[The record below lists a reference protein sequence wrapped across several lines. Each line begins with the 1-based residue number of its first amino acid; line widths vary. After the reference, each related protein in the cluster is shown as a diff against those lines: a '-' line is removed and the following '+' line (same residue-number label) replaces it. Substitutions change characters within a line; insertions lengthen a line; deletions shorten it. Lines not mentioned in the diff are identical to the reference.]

1 MNKIILAVSLI
12 FLNVGML
19 FSQNESN
26 SPYSLFGLGSL
37 YESNYGGIPSLG
49 GSGVALPTKRFIN
62 NLNPA
67 SLAFIDKNSFLF
79 DLGGKASSTS
89 YKNQDTNEKKDNF
102 YFSHIAFASP
112 ITSKSGF
119 SFALKPF
126 TNSTYEITN
135 LEIPIQGSTE
145 SYLASIVGTGGLNA
159 FDFSYGYLLSDKL
172 SVGFTGSVLFGSID
186 EKRTMTIAE
195 SITTIEE
202 ENDYNGF
209 RPTFGTQYSIDS
221 TFTIGATVKLPT
233 TLKGSRVRSIS
244 TINNSGTIV
253 VEDGEASDVDNFH
266 LPTEIAF
273 GVSKTFKDLN
283 VTFDYERKFWG
294 STNQSDE
301 FGDFSDQDKFS
312 LGASY
317 MKKGRKMSY
326 LDMIQYSG
334 GISYD
339 TGYLVIDDEKVKNA
353 AVHVG
358 LGFPLENFHSFLN
371 VTYSY
376 GQRGKVNETLIKE
389 NYHLLTLN
397 LSLEGI
403 WFVKR
408 KYD

>member
-1 MNKIILAVSLI
+1 MNKVILAVSLI

-37 YESNYGGIPSLG
+37 YESNYGSIPAIG

-89 YKNQDTNEKKDNF
+89 YKNEDTNEKKDNF
-102 YFSHIAFASP
+102 YFSHIAFAAP

-119 SFALKPF
+119 SLALKPF

-135 LEIPIQGSTE
+135 LEIPIQGTTE
-145 SYLASIVGTGGLNA
+145 SYLTSIIGKGGLNA

-172 SVGFTGSVLFGSID
+172 SVGFSGSVLFGSI
-186 EKRTMTIAE
+186 EETRTMTISE
-195 SITTIEE
+195 SITTIIED
-202 ENDYNGF
+202 NNYNGF
-209 RPTFGTQYSIDS
+209 RPTFGAQFSIDS

-233 TLKGSRVRSIS
+233 TLKGSRVRSIG
-244 TINNSGTIV
+244 IVNNSGTII
-253 VEDGEASDVDNFH
+253 VEDNVKLDVDNFH

-273 GVSKTFKDLN
+273 GVSKTLKDLN
-283 VTFDYERKFWG
+283 LTFDYERKFWG

-301 FGDFSDQDKFS
+301 FGAFTNQNKFS

-317 MKKGRKMSY
+317 RKKERQISY
-326 LDMIQYSG
+326 FDKIQYSAG
-334 GISYD
+334 MSYD
-339 TGYLVIDDEKVKNA
+339 TGYLVIDDEKVQNT
-353 AVHVG
+353 AVHLG

-371 VTYSY
+371 LTYSY
-376 GQRGKVNETLIKE
+376 GQRGKINETLIKE